1 MAREYPTHPLS
12 SCHALVRAGE
22 QILLVKRGRPPL
34 KEYWGLPGGGVE
46 LGETL
51 IEALTREVREETGLV
66 VEVTRFLGYA
76 DAIERDHE
84 HKVRWHYVIS
94 YFEAQVREGE
104 LQPADDAAAAE
115 WVTPAE
121 ARALRL
127 TDSVARC
134 LAWTDL

>member
-22 QILLVKRGRPPL
+22 KILLVKRGRPPL
-34 KEYWGLPGGGVE
+34 QGYWGLPGGGVE

-51 IEALTREVREETGLV
+51 VGALTREVREETGLV
-66 VEVTRFLGYA
+66 VEPTRFLGYA

-84 HKVRWHYVIS
+84 DRVRWHYVIS
-94 YFEAQVREGE
+94 YFEAQVLAGE

-115 WVTPAE
+115 WVTAPQ
-121 ARALRL
+121 ARERLL

-134 LAWTDL
+134 LAWADL